1 MFKVI
6 ICGSRNFNS
15 LPYLTEKCDYLLSR
29 ESDIEI
35 VSGMARGADYL
46 GSVYGNNHDY
56 KLSGFEAEWDKYGK
70 SAGSKEIES
79 WATMQ
84 TLVSH
89 SGIVH
94 RLERN
99 T

>member
-1 MFKVI
+1 
-6 ICGSRNFNS
+6 
-15 LPYLTEKCDYLLSR
+15 
-29 ESDIEI
+29 
-35 VSGMARGADYL
+35 MARGADYL

-70 SAGSKEIES
+70 SAGFKRNRVMG
-79 WATMQ
+79 TMQ
-84 TLVSH
+84 TLVLH
-89 SGIVH
+89 SGMVH

>member
-6 ICGSRNFNS
+6 ICGSRSFNS
-15 LPYLTEKCDYLLSR
+15 LSYLTEKCDYLLSR
-29 ESDIEI
+29 KSDIEI

-70 SAGSKEIES
+70 SAGFKKKQ
-79 WATMQ
+79 AY
-84 TLVSH
+84 
-89 SGIVH
+89 G
-94 RLERN
+94 
-99 T
+99 